1 MKTTWSTV
9 LLRAAAAA
17 LLCAGPA
24 LVAAPAAQAG
34 PPAAPAPGL
43 PGTVDSL
50 VPAPMLPP
58 VTAPVPPIV
67 GAGTPAAVEALRA
80 AIMPANVG
88 DPFFDAWPQGLDAR
102 PDGAVLATRDV
113 TAPTAPLVGGGIA
126 QALQFKVKTTDSSG
140 APSFATATM
149 LLPRTP
155 WTGPGTRPV
164 LVNNLP
170 IDALGRACTPGY
182 TMAHGLSFT
191 TTVTDFVPPTTQLAI
206 QHGYAVLIPDHEGPR
221 MAYAEPY
228 VAGHAILDSI
238 RGLRN
243 LRPAEFGD
251 SRIAMTGYSGGAIAT
266 YGATKLIGSYAPEL
280 AGHIVG
286 SALGGV
292 PADFEM
298 LTHSMNGNLASGLFQ
313 AATLG
318 IARERPE
325 ILELAN
331 NLAQQMATSPLKDQC
346 VYELG
351 ATGVTLLPINVMANV
366 LDPLHSPVAEHIY
379 TEMRM
384 PGMRS
389 TAPLYIY
396 NGAQEF
402 WIPAQG
408 ARELYDE
415 QCRMGVSAVYR
426 AVPGEHAIAALTG
439 YPGAMTWLDQRLQG
453 QPAPNECGRG

>member
-1 MKTTWSTV
+1 MKTKWSTAAV
-9 LLRAAAAA
+9 RAGAAL
-17 LLCAGPA
+17 LLCAGPVLA
-24 LVAAPAAQAG
+24 VSPTAHAG
-34 PPAAPAPGL
+34 PVTPPPPGL
-43 PGTVDSL
+43 PGTVDSI
-50 VPAPMLPP
+50 VPAPALPP

-67 GAGTPAAVEALRA
+67 GAGTPARVEALRA
-80 AIMPANVG
+80 AIMPSNVG
-88 DPFFDAWPQGLDAR
+88 DPFFDAWPPSLATE
-102 PDGAVLATRDV
+102 PNGAVLATRDI
-113 TAPTAPLVGGGIA
+113 TAQTAPLVGGGIA
-126 QALQFKVKTTDSSG
+126 QALQFKVKTTDSTG
-140 APSFATATM
+140 APSFATAT
-149 LLPRTP
+149 LLTPRTP
-155 WTGPGTRPV
+155 WPGPGTRPV
-164 LVNNLP
+164 VVNNLP

-191 TTVTDFVPPTTQLAI
+191 TSVTDFVPPTTQLAI
-206 QHGYAVLIPDHEGPR
+206 QHGYAVLVPDHEGPR

-243 LRPAEFGD
+243 LRPQEFGD

-292 PADFEM
+292 PADFEL

-318 IARERPE
+318 IARERPA

-346 VYELG
+346 VYELA
-351 ATGVTLLPINVMANV
+351 ATGIMLLPINVMANV
-366 LDPLHSPVAEHIY
+366 LDPLHSPVAENIY

-402 WIPAQG
+402 WVPSQG
-408 ARELYDE
+408 AREFYDD
-415 QCRMGVSAVYR
+415 QCRLGVAAVYR

-453 QPAPNECGRG
+453 QPAPNECGHG